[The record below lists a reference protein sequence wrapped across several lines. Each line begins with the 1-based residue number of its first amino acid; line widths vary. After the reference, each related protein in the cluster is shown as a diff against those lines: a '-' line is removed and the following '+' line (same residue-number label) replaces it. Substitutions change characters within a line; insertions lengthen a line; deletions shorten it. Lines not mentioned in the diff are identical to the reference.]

1 MSNEEQFEFW
11 NGEAGQHWA
20 QDDATMARMLR
31 PISAALLAHARVGDC
46 QSALDV
52 GCGGGSQSLMLAE
65 QLGGGA
71 RVLGIDISQPLVE
84 VARKKCDPANSAIA
98 NMEFLQADAAEYAF
112 APNSFDL
119 LFSRFGVMFFDD
131 PERAFSNLRQSLRPG
146 AHLAFCCWQAMP
158 ENEWMLLPMQAALQ
172 HLPPPPQPDPN
183 APGPFAFANPER
195 VKQILG
201 NSGFA
206 DVELE
211 SFRTHVN
218 FAEAATLGESVR
230 DMATLGPLGKL
241 MAGQEQEVLERV
253 FDSMEERLAPY
264 FKNGALSM
272 QGAIWL
278 VTASSP

>member
-20 QDDATMARMLR
+20 QEDATMARMLR

-264 FKNGALSM
+264 FKNGALRM
-272 QGAIWL
+272 QGAIWF